1 MERFNKIAIYALF
14 IIIISC
20 SIFLIFKI
28 NSNKNNYDEEL
39 YAEIYE
45 EFEALN
51 KIDFTNIADIKI
63 LEKNQSSYKVNATGN
78 GYRVI
83 ASISIPKISITYP
96 VISETTEEYLKIA
109 PTKLWGPN
117 PNEEGNLCIIG
128 HNWENNALFSN
139 LKKLENNDI
148 VKIKDNSGNTVQY
161 KIYDKYTV
169 KADDLECTSQET
181 NGKTE
186 ITLITCTNNK
196 NKRLILKGTKI

>member
-1 MERFNKIAIYALF
+1 MGRFNKIAIYALF

-28 NSNKNNYDEEL
+28 NSNKKDYDEEL

-45 EFEALN
+45 EFEELN
-51 KIDFTNIADIKI
+51 KIDFSSIPDNKMINKDISI
-63 LEKNQSSYKVNATGN
+63 YKKSATGSE
-78 GYRVI
+78 YRVI
-83 ASISIPKISITYP
+83 ASISIPKISVFYP
-96 VISETTEEYLKIA
+96 IIAETTEEYMKIA

-117 PNEEGNLCIIG
+117 PNAEGNLCIIG
-128 HNWENNALFSN
+128 HNWESDAFFSN

-148 VKIKDNSGNTVQY
+148 VKIKDNTGNTVEY
-161 KIYDKYTV
+161 KIYDIYTV
-169 KADDLECTSQET
+169 REDDLECTSQDT

-196 NKRLILKGTKI
+196 NKRLIVKGTKI

>member
-1 MERFNKIAIYALF
+1 MERFNKIAVYALF

-28 NSNKNNYDEEL
+28 NSDKKEYDEEL

-45 EFEALN
+45 EYEELS
-51 KIDFTNIADIKI
+51 KIEYSNSAEYTKVENDISI
-63 LEKNQSSYKVNATGN
+63 YKKNATGKA
-78 GYRVI
+78 YKVI
-83 ASISIPKISITYP
+83 ASISIPKISVYYP
-96 VISETTEEYLKIA
+96 IIEETTEEYLKIA

-128 HNWENNALFSN
+128 HNWEDDSFFSN
-139 LKKLENNDI
+139 LERLEEND
-148 VKIKDNSGNTVQY
+148 VVRIKDNLGNAVEY
-161 KIYDKYTV
+161 KVYDKYTV
-169 KADDLECTSQET
+169 RADDLECTSQDT

-196 NKRLILKGTKI
+196 NKRLIVKGSKV